1 MAFETHVFDRWCS
14 LWLGFSL
21 CFWVLWTSTQL
32 SLGPLSVLWVAW
44 MVVVGLLAGGS
55 LGYLVYWLG
64 EGSFGFW
71 TLGSLS
77 ESNGFVSSYSMKRKQ
92 VQFEFRD
99 DRWAP
104 RTSLGISR
112 SVQFFRCFWLL
123 VAFGVRIGEAR
134 VPGPNSTTVST
145 DMVWT
150 LGICNPSGLPS
161 KAHLF
166 AQSAVDVWCV
176 SETHLSKDGKRLF
189 MKHLAAENSHYKW
202 CVDGWP
208 VPPRSNASYHGSWC
222 GVAVVS
228 QHPTRSLPHTWHDDV
243 AKSTRIVCTATHVHD
258 LWISGVTVYGVPVG
272 PTHPQA
278 REATSQLLEAAI
290 DRLQCMEGPRFLA
303 GDLNHDIDALPIL
316 QKLES
321 LHFCEVQDLYQSRT
335 GIAPRA
341 TCKGRTRRDYLYLS
355 PELVALFL
363 DLTLDSTQWA
373 DHSTLV
379 ASFRGGN
386 SALKRYP
393 WPVPK
398 ALPWSRV
405 PSSSS
410 EPLSFDEPTD
420 CTSQYQTFWQAV
432 ENRVCQTATLGW
444 SCVPSQ
450 CLGRANRLERQT
462 VVGYPAPPKKGR
474 AGEFQPRFFGLS
486 YLHCQWLKQA
496 RRLQS
501 YVRIC
506 AVRSPGPNHTEHCV
520 SLWQAICHA
529 PGFAP
534 SFQAWWSDR
543 TLVIGDPASIPVAP
557 PGPIIAEAIL
567 QAMQLEVRNLEHR
580 LQKSRFPNSSKQRSR
595 GIAQLYAS
603 VRRDAPVPV
612 DVLVETSTS
621 QVARVDHDLCALEIE
636 PPASFDANKPIAC
649 NGRLT
654 EPIVVTSDKLYL
666 ESVEACQQG
675 DIITQT
681 RCTGNLDL
689 IFEAFREQW
698 SRRWNKQEGVPYH
711 HWDTLFAFADA
722 RLGRVSAPEP
732 VFQPELLRSIAAG
745 KKAKAAVG
753 LDGVSRQDVLNLND
767 GELQS
772 ICNMY
777 GRSHTSGQWPL
788 QLVQGQVK
796 SLAKKETPGGT
807 GDFRPITIF
816 PFLYRVWSSITSQH
830 WLKHVS
836 PILASH
842 LCGNRS
848 GHRASHLWRAI
859 LDEVEESHG
868 SGQACVGVVF
878 DLEKAFNTLPR
889 LVCLGIAKIAG
900 IAHGTL
906 LAWSGAL
913 GQMTR
918 SFVVLGSLSP
928 PLHSHCG
935 FAEGCGLSCLAMLL
949 LDQIWHLWVKEASQL
964 CQPLSYVDNW
974 EVVASSPS
982 QLSTA
987 IDATFELA
995 AQLELVV
1002 DKAKSFTWATSTAF
1016 RRELRGQG
1024 YTVKLDTA
1032 DLGAHV
1038 TYSKQLRNASL
1049 VARFHNLQ
1057 DFWVKLRRS
1066 FGSHALKAQVV
1077 LRAAWPRA
1085 MHGISATGL
1094 GRKHFHSLR
1103 CAYMEA
1109 LKLNRPGANAF
1120 AQMHSDG
1127 FLVDPHAYAVLQTFR
1142 DFRDL
1147 GASGWHV
1154 QVLADL
1160 VHNGLCLPNGS
1171 VSQVLLNRV
1180 HLLQWAVHPDGRI
1193 SDQWGSFSLAELNW
1207 TELCVRFQAA
1217 WHRVV
1222 EAEVAHR
1229 MDFQGFQM
1237 VDVASTRRVLAGLTP
1252 YEQGIMRHNLNGA
1265 TLTNRHAYHWSDNGS
1280 LACVHCGQDDSLEH
1294 RYWSCPFSLDLRQ
1307 QLGDSILA
1315 RVPSLPSVCTVRSWH
1330 LRSALTAQWWTY
1342 LLSVPSAFPPPLV
1355 TFEGRDPIDFFT
1367 DGSCFHQDVCTYRVA
1382 AWAVCYVTKFEDM
1395 LNAGHGSAQVVGSAV
1410 LGGLVQTAFRAELT
1424 AVCAALTYGQQSGRD
1439 IRIWTDCLGVV
1450 RKYTAL
1456 VQGHGTVRRN
1466 SSNADLWF
1474 RILDLVDCIGAH
1486 RIQVIKV
1493 AAHQNPDTLGSE
1505 HEKWIAR
1512 NNATVDW
1519 AARAANLDR
1528 PPAIWNLWE
1537 RLVQDTVHLQTVC
1550 NTIVGHQLRV
1560 AQRWSAAFENSNV
1573 IPAPRAPRLR
1583 AQPMMGCDLQPRRT
1597 EPPYKCCRQLGDIY
1611 AKTLFDWWLSII
1623 EPESETLQWVSF
1635 AQLYLHFQLMT
1646 RHPGCIRDGRRWRN
1660 PQGNALLQPEN
1671 HSFRTRSRWF
1681 RMQLQLMWK
1690 ASHWKIR
1697 TATTR
1702 PFSSRILCFVGSC
1715 SIPAKLGS
1723 LQHVDAWLEQKA
1735 RPIQGQK
1742 ALDQIPL
1749 AW

>member
-1 MAFETHVFDRWCS
+1 
-14 LWLGFSL
+14 
-21 CFWVLWTSTQL
+21 
-32 SLGPLSVLWVAW
+32 
-44 MVVVGLLAGGS
+44 MVVFGLLACGS
-55 LGYLVYWLG
+55 SGCLVYSLEAGSFEFGSSFSLADRQGFASSRSMRRKKIQLGFGDNHIAPHGYL
-64 EGSFGFW
+64 
-71 TLGSLS
+71 
-77 ESNGFVSSYSMKRKQ
+77 
-92 VQFEFRD
+92 
-99 DRWAP
+99 
-104 RTSLGISR
+104 GIGR

-123 VAFGVRIGEAR
+123 AVFGVRIGEAR
-134 VPGPNSTTVST
+134 VPGPHQEAAAS
-145 DMVWT
+145 DLVWT
-150 LGICNPSGLPS
+150 LGICNPSGLPN

-166 AQSAVDVWCV
+166 AQSDVDVWCV
-176 SETHLSKDGKRLF
+176 SETHLSKDGRRLF
-189 MKHLAAENSHYKW
+189 MKHLAAEQSHYKW

-208 VPPRSNASYHGSWC
+208 VPPRSNASYHGAWS

-290 DRLQCMEGPRFLA
+290 ERLHCMEGPRFLA
-303 GDLNHDIDALPIL
+303 GDLNHDIEAMPVL

-355 PELVALFL
+355 PELVSLFL
-363 DLTLDSTQWA
+363 DLNLNSTQWA

-405 PSSSS
+405 PSSPS
-410 EPLSFDEPTD
+410 EPLSFDEPID
-420 CTSQYQTFWQAV
+420 CTSQYRAFWTSV
-432 ENRVCQTATLGW
+432 EDRVCQTASLG
-444 SCVPSQ
+444 SSGVHQQ
-450 CLGRANRLERQT
+450 CLGRASRMERST
-462 VVGYPAPPKKGR
+462 VVGYLAPPKKGR
-474 AGEFQPRFFGLS
+474 DGEFQPRFFGLS

-506 AVRSPGPNHTEHCV
+506 AVRAPSTAHVEHCV
-520 SLWQAICHA
+520 SLWQAIRQA

-534 SFQAWWSDR
+534 SFSEWWADR
-543 TLVIGDPASIPVAP
+543 TLVIGDPASIPAHP
-557 PGPIIAEAIL
+557 PGPTIAEAIL
-567 QAMQLEVRNLEHR
+567 HAMQLEVRNLENR
-580 LQKSRFPNSSKQRSR
+580 LQKSRFPKAAKQRSK

-621 QVARVDHDLCALEIE
+621 QVARVDHDLCAIEID
-636 PPASFDANKPIAC
+636 PPVSFDTNKPIAC

-666 ESVEACQQG
+666 ESVESCQKG
-675 DIITQT
+675 DIVTQT

-698 SRRWNKQEGVPYH
+698 SRRWDKQEGVPYH
-711 HWDTLFAFADA
+711 HWDNLFAFADA
-722 RLGRVSAPEP
+722 RLGRVSAPDP
-732 VFQPELLRSIAAG
+732 DFQPELLRSIAAG

-777 GRSHTSGQWPL
+777 GRAHTSGQWPL

-796 SLAKKETPGGT
+796 SLAKKESPGGT
-807 GDFRPITIF
+807 GDYRPITIF
-816 PFLYRVWSSITSQH
+816 PFLYRLWSSITSQH

-836 PILASH
+836 PILANH

-868 SGQACVGVVF
+868 SSQACAGVVF

-900 IAHGTL
+900 VDHRTL

-935 FAEGCGLSCLAMLL
+935 FAEGCGLSCLAMML
-949 LDQIWHLWVKEASQL
+949 LDQIWHMWVTEASRL
-964 CQPLSYVDNW
+964 CQPMSYVDNW
-974 EVVASSPS
+974 EVVAPSPS
-982 QLSTA
+982 QLSQA
-987 IDATFELA
+987 IEATFDLA
-995 AQLELVV
+995 ARLELVV

-1016 RRELRGQG
+1016 RRELRSQG

-1049 VARFHNLQ
+1049 VARFNNLK
-1057 DFWVKLRRS
+1057 DFWVKLRKS

-1085 MHGISATGL
+1085 MHAISATGL

-1103 CAYMEA
+1103 CACMEA
-1109 LKLNRPGANAF
+1109 LKLQRPGANAF
-1120 AQMHSDG
+1120 VQMHADG
-1127 FLVDPHAYAVLQTFR
+1127 FLMDPHAFAILQTFR

-1147 GASGWHV
+1147 GASGWHI

-1160 VHNGLCLPNGS
+1160 VHHGLCLPTGS

-1180 HLLQWAVHPDGRI
+1180 HLLQWSVLSDGRI
-1193 SDQWGSFSLAELNW
+1193 SDQWGPFSLAELNW

-1222 EAEVAHR
+1222 EAAVIHR
-1229 MDFQGFQM
+1229 MDFQGFQL
-1237 VDVASTRRVLAGLTP
+1237 VDVASTRRAMASLSP
-1252 YEQGIMRHNLNGA
+1252 YEQGILRHNLNGA

-1307 QLGDSILA
+1307 QLGASTLA
-1315 RVPSLPSVCTVRSWH
+1315 LVPSLPSACTVRSWH

-1342 LLSVPSAFPPPLV
+1342 LLSVSLAFPPPFV

-1367 DGSCFHQDVCTYRVA
+1367 DGSCFYQDVCTYRVA
-1382 AWAVCYVTKFEDM
+1382 AWAVCYVTNFDDTI
-1395 LNAGHGSAQVVGSAV
+1395 NAGHGSAQVVGSAV
-1410 LGGLVQTAFRAELT
+1410 LGGLIQTAFRAELT
-1424 AVCAALTYGQQSGRD
+1424 AVCAALSYGQHSGRD

-1456 VQGHGTVRRN
+1456 VHGHSTIRRN

-1474 RILDLVDCIGAH
+1474 RILDLVDSIGSH

-1493 AAHQNPDTLGSE
+1493 AAHQNPDTLEGLQD
-1505 HEKWIAR
+1505 KWIAR
-1512 NNATVDW
+1512 NNAAVDR

-1528 PPAIWNLWE
+1528 PPAIWTLWE
-1537 RLVQDTVHLQTVC
+1537 QLVHETVHLQTVC
-1550 NTIVGHQLRV
+1550 KAIVGHQLRV
-1560 AQRWSAAFENSNV
+1560 AQRWSASFGNSNV

-1583 AQPMMGCDLQPRRT
+1583 VQPTMGCDFRPWRT
-1597 EPPYKCCRQLGDIY
+1597 EPPHKCCRQLGDTY
-1611 AKTLFDWWLSII
+1611 AKNLFDWWLSIV
-1623 EPESETLQWVSF
+1623 EPATEPLRWVSF
-1635 AQLYLHFQLMT
+1635 AQLYIHFQLVV

-1671 HSFRTRSRWF
+1671 HSFRTRARWF

-1690 ASHWKIR
+1690 VSQWKIC

-1702 PFSSRILCFVGSC
+1702 PDSSRILCFVGSC
-1715 SIPAKLGS
+1715 SIPAQLGF
-1723 LQHVDAWLEQKA
+1723 LKQVDDWLEQKA